1 MSDRHLTLAIDTCL
15 EALSVG
21 LGDGERVLA
30 SSEIIGVGHAE
41 HLAPKVSALLNEYG
55 AGPSDVTDIIA
66 TVGPGSFMGTRVG
79 LSFAMGFALPRQLPT
94 RPVTTLDALWLSAP
108 EGASGAVLID
118 ARRDQVYGQTF
129 QAGVTGEAFL
139 LDIEEARARTEEVSG
154 GVLIGSGVPLVW
166 PEGTVTGPR
175 TPDIEALLGHTAQIV
190 PSPLRPLYL
199 RPPDARPMKERTV

>member
-41 HLAPKVSALLNEYG
+41 HLAPKVSALLKEYG

-79 LSFAMGFALPRQLPT
+79 LSFAMGFALPRALPT

-129 QAGVTGEAFL
+129 QAGVTGGPFL
-139 LDIEEARARTEEVSG
+139 LDIDEARARTEEVAG

-166 PEGTVTGPR
+166 PDGEVVGPR
-175 TPDIEALLGHTAQIV
+175 TPDIEALLGHTAQII
-190 PSPLRPLYL
+190 PAPLRPLYL
-199 RPPDARPMKERTV
+199 RPPDARPMKERTL